1 MQGGVVIVGAG
12 QAGAQ
17 VATSL
22 RDAGHTG
29 AIRVVGD
36 EVHLPYQRPPLSKAF
51 LKEAIAEERLHLRPR
66 DFYGERGIDLVLG
79 HRVVRL
85 DVRNRRL
92 ELSGSADVAF
102 DTLVLA
108 TGTRARLPSLPGA
121 DLANVFALRSIAD
134 VEAMRPA
141 LGGIDRVAIVGGG
154 YIGLEVAAV
163 LREKGKEVLVVEAE
177 DRLLKR
183 VTSATVSH
191 YFMRLHR
198 DNGVDILTGARLAAI
213 EGDSCVGALRLSCG
227 RRIATDAVLLAVG
240 AIPNTGL
247 AETAG
252 LAVQDGVLVDIF
264 GRTSAAGVYA
274 CGDCARFP
282 SRRYDRSVRIESVQ
296 NAIDQAKCVA
306 ATIAGAPAAHDPV
319 PWFWSDQYRTKL
331 QIAGLFDPTD
341 HETVVGEP
349 GSGPFSVEYRRAG
362 RLVAVDAIDNARAH
376 MLARRRIAE
385 ETAA

>member
-1 MQGGVVIVGAG
+1 MQGGVVIIGAG

-66 DFYGERGIDLVLG
+66 DFYGDRGIDLVLG

-92 ELSGSADVAF
+92 ELTGRTDIAF

-108 TGTRARLPSLPGA
+108 TGTRARLPRLPGA

-134 VEAMRPA
+134 VEALRPA
-141 LGGIDRVAIVGGG
+141 LAGIARVAIVGGG

-163 LREKGKEVLVVEAE
+163 LREKGKEVLIIEAE
-177 DRLLKR
+177 DRPLKR

-191 YFMRLHR
+191 YFTQLHR
-198 DNGVDILTGARLAAI
+198 ENGVEFLTGARIAGI
-213 EGDSCVGALRLSCG
+213 EGEKLVAGVRLTCG
-227 RRIATDAVLLAVG
+227 RLVAADAVLLAVG
-240 AIPNTGL
+240 AIPNTEL